1 MTSKPTGTLARV
13 ASAPLLWIVALAGA
27 VPAHA
32 QSWPS
37 KPVKWFV
44 AASAG
49 SAPDIVAR
57 VIADKLTPLWGQ
69 QIIIDNRPSAGGI
82 VGTAAA
88 AQAEPDG
95 YNLLF
100 AQAAPIVSSQYLF
113 KSLPYDPHKDLVPIV
128 SLGISPM
135 MLAVHPDVKANTLV
149 ELIALAKAQAG
160 KLSFG
165 TPGSRN
171 IPHMTGELLASMTLV
186 QWVHVPYKTTPQAA
200 ADAMAGV
207 TQVYINGIPPMA
219 PFLNNGKLRVLAVS
233 SPKRL
238 PNYPDIPAMSEVAS
252 GFTMVGW
259 FGLMAPAR
267 TAGDTI
273 ARINRD
279 ANSVVRD
286 PKVAARLLQLG
297 MYDPGGTPESFGSF
311 IAEER
316 ARWSKAVKA
325 ARLEPE

>member
-1 MTSKPTGTLARV
+1 MLAMLGAGTV
-13 ASAPLLWIVALAGA
+13 
-27 VPAHA
+27 HA
-32 QSWPS
+32 QLAWPN
-37 KPVKWFV
+37 KPVRWIL

-57 VIADKLTPLWGQ
+57 LIADKLTPLWGQ
-69 QIIIDNRPSAGGI
+69 QIVVDNRPSAGGI

-113 KSLPYDPHKDLVPIV
+113 KNLQYDPEKDLVPIV
-128 SLGISPM
+128 SLGLSPM
-135 MLAVHPDVKANTLV
+135 MLAINPDVKANTLS
-149 ELIALAKAQAG
+149 ELIAIAKAQPG

-171 IPHMTGELLASMTLV
+171 VPHMTGELLASMTGV
-186 QWVHVPYKTTPQAA
+186 RWVHVPYKTTPQSA

-219 PFLNNGKLRVLAVS
+219 PFLKNGKLRVLAVS

-238 PNYPDIPAMSEVAS
+238 PNYPDIPAIAEVAP

-259 FGLMAPAR
+259 FGLMAPTR
-267 TAGDTI
+267 TSAEVI
-273 ARINRD
+273 AKVNRD
-279 ANSVVRD
+279 ANAVVSD
-286 PKVAARLLQLG
+286 PQIAARLLQLG
-297 MYDPGGTPESFGSF
+297 MYDPGGTPEAFGRF

-316 ARWSKAVKA
+316 ARWSQAVKA
-325 ARLEPE
+325 AGLEPE

>member
-1 MTSKPTGTLARV
+1 MLSILSAGTV
-13 ASAPLLWIVALAGA
+13 Y
-27 VPAHA
+27 A
-32 QSWPS
+32 QQAWPN
-37 KPVKWFV
+37 KPVKWFL

-113 KSLPYDPHKDLVPIV
+113 KNLQYEPEKDLIPIV
-128 SLGISPM
+128 NLGISPM
-135 MLAVHPDVKANTLV
+135 MLAVHPELKANTLT
-149 ELIALAKAQAG
+149 ELIALAKAQPG

-165 TPGSRN
+165 TPGARN
-171 IPHMTGELLASMTLV
+171 VPHMTGELLGNMTGV
-186 QWVHVPYKTTPQAA
+186 RWVHVPYKATPQAA

-219 PFLNNGKLRVLAVS
+219 PFLKNGKLRVLAVS
-233 SPKRL
+233 SSKRL
-238 PNYPDIPAMSEVAS
+238 PNYPDIPALAEVAP

-267 TAGDTI
+267 TAADVIAKVNHDTN
-273 ARINRD
+273 A
-279 ANSVVRD
+279 VVRD
-286 PKVAARLLQLG
+286 PQIAARLLQLG
-297 MYDPGGTPESFGSF
+297 MYDPGGTPEAFGRF

-316 ARWSKAVKA
+316 ARWASAVKA
-325 ARLEPE
+325 AGLQPE

>member
-1 MTSKPTGTLARV
+1 MTHSTSGHLSRATAACLLIGAMAVFGPAR
-13 ASAPLLWIVALAGA
+13 
-27 VPAHA
+27 A
-32 QSWPS
+32 QSWPA
-37 KPVKWFV
+37 KPVKWML

-57 VIADKLTPLWGQ
+57 LIADKLTPMWGQ

-95 YNLLF
+95 YSLLF

-113 KSLPYDPHKDLVPIV
+113 KNLPYDPAKDLLPIV
-128 SLGISPM
+128 NLGMSPM
-135 MLAVHPDVKANTLV
+135 MLAIHPDLKADTLA
-149 ELIALAKAQAG
+149 ELIALAKAQPG

-171 IPHMTGELLASMTLV
+171 IPHMAGELLANMTGAR
-186 QWVHVPYKTTPQAA
+186 WVHVPYKTTPQAA
-200 ADAMAGV
+200 ADAMSGL

-219 PFLNNGKLRVLAVS
+219 PFLKNGKLKVLAVS
-233 SPKRL
+233 SPRRL
-238 PNYPDIPAMSEVAS
+238 PNYPELAAMSEVAP

-267 TAGDTI
+267 TPVDVI
-273 ARINRD
+273 ARVNRD
-279 ANSVVRD
+279 ANTVVRD
-286 PKVAARLLQLG
+286 PQVAARLMQLG
-297 MYDPGGTPESFGSF
+297 LYEPGGTPEAFAQF
-311 IAEER
+311 IIEER
-316 ARWSKAVKA
+316 VRWASAVKA
-325 ARLEPE
+325 VGLEPE

>member
-1 MTSKPTGTLARV
+1 MKLSAMGRLARL
-13 ASAPLLWIVALAGA
+13 AATPLLVCAIAVAG
-27 VPAHA
+27 PARA

-37 KPVKWFV
+37 KPVKWYL

-57 VIADKLTPLWGQ
+57 LIADKLTPLWGQ
-69 QIIIDNRPSAGGI
+69 QIIVDNRPSAGGI
-82 VGTAAA
+82 VGTAVA

-113 KSLPYDPHKDLVPIV
+113 KNLQYDPAKDLVPIV
-128 SLGISPM
+128 NLGISPM
-135 MLAVHPDVKANTLV
+135 MLAVHPDLKANTLA
-149 ELIALAKAQAG
+149 ELIALAKAEPG
-160 KLSFG
+160 KLSVG

-171 IPHMTGELLASMTLV
+171 VPHMTGELLAKLTGA

-200 ADAMAGV
+200 ADAIAGV

-219 PFLNNGKLRVLAVS
+219 PFLKSGKLRVLAVS
-233 SPKRL
+233 SPRRL
-238 PNYPDIPAMSEVAS
+238 PNYPDIAAIAEVAP

-267 TAGDTI
+267 TSAAVI
-273 ARINRD
+273 AKVNHD
-279 ANSVVRD
+279 ANTVVRD
-286 PKVAARLLQLG
+286 PQVAARLLQLG
-297 MYDPGGTPESFGSF
+297 MYDPGGTPEAFGQF

-316 ARWSKAVKA
+316 ARWASAVKA
-325 ARLEPE
+325 AGLEPE